1 MNKQIAKIEEYIAW
15 YDTQELSE
23 EACVLFIAMFDDP
36 KVEADATQEVRKVEI
51 RSHVEGY
58 DEELS
63 RMLVR
68 KMIDVPL
75 LKQVFL
81 ESLQQV
87 DVSLA
92 YDDFLKWRQRSKYDQ
107 IFPLAELPDAAALE
121 VKEGETAAY
130 VKQTQE
136 FCEWMSA
143 KPSRN
148 LSLLLLVQDE
158 LNSPKTTFA
167 MGYPP
172 EIATMI
178 AKELKENYPLIQ
190 VIEAAMFMLDQQAT
204 VEEFA
209 AWKDYLK
216 KKK

>member
-15 YDTQELSE
+15 YETQELPE
-23 EACVLFIAMFDDP
+23 EACVLFIAMFDEQQAESDT
-36 KVEADATQEVRKVEI
+36 ALDMRKVEI
-51 RSHVEGY
+51 RAHIEGF

-63 RMLVR
+63 SMLVR

-81 ESLQQV
+81 ESFQQIGLV
-87 DVSLA
+87 LP
-92 YDDFLKWRQRSKYDQ
+92 YEDFLKWRQKNKYDQ
-107 IFPLAELPDAAALE
+107 AFELFVLPNAAELAALD
-121 VKEGETAAY
+121 GEAAAY
-130 VKQTQE
+130 VKHTQE

-167 MGYPP
+167 MGYAP

-178 AKELKENYPLIQ
+178 AKEMKENYPLIQ
-190 VIEAAMFMLDQQAT
+190 VVEAALFMLDQQVSA
-204 VEEFA
+204 EEFA